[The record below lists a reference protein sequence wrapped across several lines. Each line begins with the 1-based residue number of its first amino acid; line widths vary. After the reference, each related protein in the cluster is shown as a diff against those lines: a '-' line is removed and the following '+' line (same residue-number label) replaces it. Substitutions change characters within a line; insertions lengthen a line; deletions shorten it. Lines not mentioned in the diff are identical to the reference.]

1 MGAFDVVNNITIP
14 DPSDPTAAATFRKKW
29 KWEDHET
36 VMIKGSVSVA
46 DQEYVTNKY
55 GNAGKRGEVEYR
67 MGNGRFALL
76 DRMIIDWTLL
86 INGMKAP
93 INTQTIRML
102 PANYSAPILEEIDK
116 LMLAMTDEEQESFLA
131 NASGHI
137 VDASN
142 GTNLSLMK

>member
-1 MGAFDVVNNITIP
+1 MGAFDTVQNIIIP
-14 DPSDPTAAATFRKKW
+14 DPSDAAAASTFRKKW

-36 VMIKGSVSVA
+36 ILIKGCVSVA

-76 DRMIIDWTLL
+76 DRMIVDWTLL

-102 PANYSAPILEEIDK
+102 PANYSTPVLEEIDK
-116 LMLAMTDEEQESFLA
+116 LMVAMSEEEQDNFLA

-142 GTNLSLMK
+142 GTSLSLMK

>member
-1 MGAFDVVNNITIP
+1 MGAFDSVNNITIP
-14 DPSDPTAAATFRKKW
+14 DPSDPTAATAFRKKW

-36 VMIKGSVSVA
+36 VLIKGIVSVA

-76 DRMIIDWTLL
+76 DRMIVDWTLL

-93 INTQTIRML
+93 INIQTIRML

-131 NASGHI
+131 NANGHI

-142 GTNLSLMK
+142 GMNLSLMK